1 MHQNRGIIKLQQ
13 RTELFIKSMEHDML
27 STTQKP
33 QIIDNVEDSGLI
45 MVNVTMG
52 ASWAQVFFAGFKSLI
67 GGRIDSY
74 KKVLTHGRNEA
85 LQRLREQA
93 IAQGWSEVINVRI
106 ETSNIMANVDKGKR
120 GGFFEVIAYGTGVK

>member
-1 MHQNRGIIKLQQ
+1 MHQNSGINKLQQ
-13 RTELFIKSMEHDML
+13 RTELFIKSMDHDML
-27 STTQKP
+27 STQQTP
-33 QIIDNVEDSGLI
+33 QRIENIKDSGLI
-45 MVNVTMG
+45 MANVTMG

-67 GGRIDSY
+67 GGKIDSY

-106 ETSNIMANVDKGKR
+106 ETSSIMANVDKGKQ
-120 GGFFEVIAYGTGVK
+120 GGFFEVIAYGTGIK

>member
-1 MHQNRGIIKLQQ
+1 MHQNSGINKLQQ
-13 RTELFIKSMEHDML
+13 RTELFIKSMDHDML
-27 STTQKP
+27 STQQTP
-33 QIIDNVEDSGLI
+33 QRIENIKDSGLI
-45 MVNVTMG
+45 MANVTMG

-67 GGRIDSY
+67 GGKIDSC

-106 ETSNIMANVDKGKR
+106 ETSSIMANVDKGKQ
-120 GGFFEVIAYGTGVK
+120 GGFFEVIAYGTGIK

>member
-1 MHQNRGIIKLQQ
+1 MD
-13 RTELFIKSMEHDML
+13 HDML
-27 STTQKP
+27 STQQTP
-33 QIIDNVEDSGLI
+33 QRIENIKDSGLI
-45 MVNVTMG
+45 MANVTMG

-67 GGRIDSY
+67 GGKIDSY

-106 ETSNIMANVDKGKR
+106 ETSSIMANVDKGKQ
-120 GGFFEVIAYGTGVK
+120 GGFFEVIAYGTGIK

>member
-1 MHQNRGIIKLQQ
+1 MHQNSGINKLQQ
-13 RTELFIKSMEHDML
+13 RTELFIKSMDHDML
-27 STTQKP
+27 STQQTP
-33 QIIDNVEDSGLI
+33 QRIENVKDSGLI
-45 MVNVTMG
+45 IANVTMG

-67 GGRIDSY
+67 GGKIDSY

-106 ETSNIMANVDKGKR
+106 ETSSIMANVDKGKQ
-120 GGFFEVIAYGTGVK
+120 GGFFEVIAYGTGIK

>member
-1 MHQNRGIIKLQQ
+1 MHQNSGINKLQQ
-13 RTELFIKSMEHDML
+13 RTELFIKSMDHDML
-27 STTQKP
+27 STQQAP
-33 QIIDNVEDSGLI
+33 QRIENIKDSGLI
-45 MVNVTMG
+45 MANVTMG

-67 GGRIDSY
+67 GGKIDSY

-106 ETSNIMANVDKGKR
+106 ETSSIMANVDKGKQ
-120 GGFFEVIAYGTGVK
+120 GGFFEVIAYGTGIK